1 MLSTR
6 VTALAVWI
14 VVFCVAAV
22 VTATRLQ
29 VQNPRGLWSVS
40 PDPPAHQYWRFAQ
53 QQFGDRDV
61 LLVGVEIPADAASAL
76 ETTAADL
83 QQWIRDQPEVAQ
95 VLGIEQVQDLER
107 RLGPFGGRLLSG
119 LREAVIGQDGT
130 TAMTYV
136 VLRPPTT
143 AGSLDVKASFVDRL
157 RGEPP
162 GLLPTG
168 YELHVAGQPAIDVSL
183 NQLLRDDFARTVPL
197 ALAALGLVLVLL
209 IGREGAGPVVAM
221 AAGLVVLLAGLA
233 LTHVPVSSATAV
245 ALPLTVVVGIS
256 YAAHVGLAV
265 ARADDDR
272 AAVKEI
278 RTPLTWSYLTTVVA
292 LGSFVLSPIR
302 ALRLFAAASTAGLSV
317 AFLSSLSLTPLV
329 RLRGS
334 RSGARRARRRLTR
347 LGVGIYSAAA
357 RHQRVTV
364 GIWLG
369 VMIVISVG
377 VLRLRLESNSYLGL
391 FPEDHAIARAYR
403 AIDAAFGGSVPLH
416 VLARVDSGSAFEQER
431 ARSRI
436 GEFLRSADEQLDVGP
451 VLQPPPPRALG
462 GDEHTEALMARW
474 FQGQDERYTRA
485 IFTIPIMS
493 TPEAVRTINSLDSL
507 AREHSNEAVS
517 LSVTGLLPASIPMQ
531 QMLVG
536 LMIKSLGVL
545 GAFVLVAFVLAARSL
560 RGGLTLLAPNLIA
573 VLAVVGVMGYVGIPI
588 DFTTVSVTSL
598 VLGVAVDDTLQLT
611 WAGRGTAS
619 SREYHASRAVRRT
632 AAPVL
637 LGSIAMIVGAV
648 TLTASPFPP
657 TSQLGGL
664 LAVGLATA
672 LAADL
677 TLTPLLIAR
686 WARHHQVGPTTG
698 SVGDVAHQPS
708 QESTSVQ

>member
-1 MLSTR
+1 
-6 VTALAVWI
+6 
-14 VVFCVAAV
+14 VVLCVAAA
-22 VTATRLQ
+22 VTATRLK

-40 PDPPAHQYWRFAQ
+40 PDPPAHQYWTFAQ

-61 LLVGVEIPADAASAL
+61 LLVGVALPAAAASAL
-76 ETTAADL
+76 ETTAVAL
-83 QQWIRDQPEVAQ
+83 QHWIRDQPEVAQ
-95 VLGIEQVQDLER
+95 VLGIEQVQAVQR

-119 LREAVIGQDGT
+119 LREAVIGRDGT

-136 VLRPPTT
+136 ILRPPTT
-143 AGSLDVKASFVDRL
+143 VGSLDVQASFVDRL
-157 RGEPP
+157 RGEAP

-183 NQLLRDDFARTVPL
+183 DRLLRDDFARTVPL

-209 IGREGAGPVVAM
+209 IGREGVAAVVAM
-221 AAGLVVLLAGLA
+221 AAGIVVLLAGLA

-265 ARADDDR
+265 ARADGDR

-278 RTPLTWSYLTTVVA
+278 RIPLTWSYVTTVVA
-292 LGSFVLSPIR
+292 VGSFVLSPIR
-302 ALRLFAAASTAGLSV
+302 ALRFFAAASAAGLSI
-317 AFLSSLSLTPLV
+317 AFLSALSLTPLV

-347 LGVGIYSAAA
+347 LGVAIYRAAA
-357 RHQRVTV
+357 RRQRVTV

-377 VLRLRLESNSYLGL
+377 VLRLRLESNSYLGF
-391 FPEDHAIARAYR
+391 FPEDHPIARAYR
-403 AIDAAFGGSVPLH
+403 AVDAAFGGSVPLH
-416 VLARVDSGSAFEQER
+416 VLARVDSGSAFQQER

-436 GEFLRSADEQLDVGP
+436 AEFLRSAAEQLDLGP
-451 VLQPPPPRALG
+451 VLQPPPPRTLG
-462 GDEHTEALMARW
+462 SDEHTQDLMARW
-474 FQGQDERYTRA
+474 FQGEDVRYTRA

-507 AREHSNEAVS
+507 AREHSDEAVS

-536 LMIKSLGVL
+536 LMIRSLALL
-545 GAFVLVAFVLAARSL
+545 GAFVFVAFVLAARSL

-611 WAGRGTAS
+611 WAGREAAGG
-619 SREYHASRAVRRT
+619 RQYLASRAVRRT

-637 LGSIAMIVGAV
+637 LGSIAMIVGAA
-648 TLTASPFPP
+648 TLTASQFPP

-664 LAVGLATA
+664 LALGLAVA

-686 WARHHQVGPTTG
+686 WAGRHR
-698 SVGDVAHQPS
+698 VAPR
-708 QESTSVQ
+708 

>member
-6 VTALAVWI
+6 VAALAVWI
-14 VVFCVAAV
+14 LVLCVAAIV
-22 VTATRLQ
+22 AATRLQ

-40 PDPPAHQYWRFAQ
+40 PDPPAHRYWAFAQ

-61 LLVGVEIPADAASAL
+61 LLVGVGLPVDAASTL
-76 ETTAADL
+76 ETIAVDL
-83 QQWIRDQPEVAQ
+83 QRWIRDQPEVAQ
-95 VLGIEQVQDLER
+95 VLGIEQAQALER

-119 LREAVIGQDGT
+119 LREAVIGRDGT

-136 VLRPPTT
+136 ILRPPAT
-143 AGSLDVKASFVDRL
+143 AGSLDVTASFVDRL
-157 RGEPP
+157 VGESPEV
-162 GLLPTG
+162 LPTG
-168 YELHVAGQPAIDVSL
+168 YELHVAGQPAIDVAL
-183 NQLLRDDFARTVPL
+183 DRLLRDDFARTVPL

-209 IGREGAGPVVAM
+209 IGPGGVGAVVAM

-233 LTHVPVSSATAV
+233 LTRVSVSSATAV

-265 ARADDDR
+265 ARSGGVR
-272 AAVKEI
+272 AAVREI

-292 LGSFVLSPIR
+292 VGSFALSPIR
-302 ALRLFAAASTAGLSV
+302 ALRFFAAASSAGLSA

-357 RHQRVTV
+357 RRQRVTV

-369 VMIVISVG
+369 VMAVISMG
-377 VLRLRLESNSYLGL
+377 VLRVRLESNSYLGF

-416 VLARVDSGSAFEQER
+416 VVARVDSGSAFEQER
-431 ARSRI
+431 ARRRI
-436 GEFLRSADEQLDVGP
+436 GEFLRNAAERLDVGP

-474 FQGQDERYTRA
+474 FQGKDERYTRT

-493 TPEAVRTINSLDSL
+493 TPEAVLTINTLDSL
-507 AREHSNEAVS
+507 AREHSDGTVS
-517 LSVTGLLPASIPMQ
+517 LRVTGLLPASIPMQ

-536 LMIKSLGVL
+536 LMIKSLGLL
-545 GAFVLVAFVLAARSL
+545 GAFVFVAFVLASRSL

-611 WAGRGTAS
+611 WAGRRTAGHH
-619 SREYHASRAVRRT
+619 EYQASRAVRRT

-686 WARHHQVGPTTG
+686 WGGRQRLG
-698 SVGDVAHQPS
+698 SMIGS
-708 QESTSVQ
+708 L